1 MAHIGIYRGYLRID
15 IYIYTYTCMVSEGY
29 IQVGT

>member
-15 IYIYTYTCMVSEGY
+15 IYIYTCMLSEGY